1 MFIKRSGLPEKYE
14 TKAGELGG
22 RLSGGEKQRIGIART
37 LLKDS
42 DLMLFDE
49 PTSSL
54 DILNEKGLLMT
65 IDENFKDKTV
75 VMISHRNST
84 LGACGRVCK
93 ILGGKIVGEE

>member
-1 MFIKRSGLPEKYE
+1 MTLPEKYE
-14 TKAGELGG
+14 TRAGELGG

-42 DLMLFDE
+42 ELMLFDE

-65 IDENFKDKTV
+65 IDQNFDDKTV

-84 LGACGRVCK
+84 LGACDRVCRVRE
-93 ILGGKIVGEE
+93 GKIAGE

>member
-1 MFIKRSGLPEKYE
+1 MDFKVKIWRQKNAKAQGHFETYDVTDIESDASFIE
-14 TKAGELGG
+14 
-22 RLSGGEKQRIGIART
+22 
-37 LLKDS
+37 
-42 DLMLFDE
+42 M
-49 PTSSL
+49 L

-93 ILGGKIVGEE
+93 VLGGKIVGEE